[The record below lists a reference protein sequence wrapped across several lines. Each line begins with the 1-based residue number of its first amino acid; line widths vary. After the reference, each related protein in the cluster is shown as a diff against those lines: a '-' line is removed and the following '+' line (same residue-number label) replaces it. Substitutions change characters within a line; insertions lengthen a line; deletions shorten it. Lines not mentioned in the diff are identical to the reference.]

1 MGFLILPLQ
10 LKLLCFYSDC
20 FVVDTSVTF
29 EGKKRGR
36 VRINNKKK
44 KKAPKAYWNLPRLI
58 VSCGKVLA
66 PRPRAA
72 DRSK

>member
-44 KKAPKAYWNLPRLI
+44 KSTQGLLEPPKAY
-58 VSCGKVLA
+58 CVL
-66 PRPRAA
+66 R
-72 DRSK
+72 